1 MSLSNETCLIRPTL
15 IDLNLIE
22 INYYQFMISLDK
34 FNGSCN
40 VVENFSTEII
50 FPGETKDVNYHII

>member
-22 INYYQFMISLDK
+22 INYYPFMIGLDK

-40 VVENFSTEII
+40 AVKNLSTEII
-50 FPGETKDVNYHII
+50 FLSETRDVNYHII